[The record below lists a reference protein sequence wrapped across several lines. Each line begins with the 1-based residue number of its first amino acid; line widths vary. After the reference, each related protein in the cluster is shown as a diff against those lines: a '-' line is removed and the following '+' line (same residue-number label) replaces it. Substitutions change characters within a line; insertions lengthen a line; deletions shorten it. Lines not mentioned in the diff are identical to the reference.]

1 MAAHAWWRIL
11 VTANHGNPYTSIAE
25 VEMRGAPGGSDLCE
39 GGTAVSSPFY
49 SDGGDWICTAAKA
62 FDNDSTTPQ
71 SLWHSRDAWTLPVW
85 LGYQFAAPVD
95 IVEVAITFRTTWQS
109 QSNTGQSIRDFTMQW
124 SDDGVAWNDQIS
136 FATLAVWGYSETRV
150 FSLATPQPHPVGSV
164 TRHAPAAVPG
174 APTKHVLHNAT
185 HCSPGSN
192 AGMPSWNLLDNV
204 VCNTPSPNEGPSP
217 IRHAEVPSSRMRD
230 FWGYGRVEGTVT
242 IEGAPAARK
251 VRLFD
256 ALTGLLIAETWSRRD
271 GHYRFDFLDPSRDYF
286 VLAHDYVRQFNAVI
300 ADWIKPEPTV
310 YP

>member
-1 MAAHAWWRIL
+1 MAAHKWWRIL

-25 VEMRGAPGGSDLCE
+25 VEMRGTSGGPDLCE

-49 SDGGDWICTAAKA
+49 NDGGDWNCTPAKA

-71 SLWHSRDAWTLPVW
+71 SLWHSRDWGVLPVW
-85 LGYQFAAPVD
+85 LGYQFADPVD
-95 IVEVAITFRTTWQS
+95 IAEVMITSRATWQS

-124 SDDGVAWNDQIS
+124 SDDGVAWNNQIS

-150 FSLATPQPHPVGSV
+150 FSLATPQPHPVGSAA
-164 TRHAPAAVPG
+164 RNAPGAVSG
-174 APTKHVLHNAT
+174 APTKHVLHNLI
-185 HCSPGSN
+185 HQSQLPVDGVSPGRN
-192 AGMPSWNLLDNV
+192 GEMPV
-204 VCNTPSPNEGPSP
+204 
-217 IRHAEVPSSRMRD
+217 SRMRD
-230 FWGYGRVEGTVT
+230 FWGNGRVEGKVT

-256 ALTGLLIAETWSRRD
+256 ALTGLLIAETWSRKD